1 MRAEAQASGNAA
13 QAMVNGG
20 TLNISGYVANDFFV
34 LEFADSGCGIT
45 PEQLSG
51 LFKAFQSYKAGG
63 NGIGMLVVERVFR
76 AHGAEF
82 GILSE
87 SGRGTVFKVKFP
99 TGTRRMRLLV

>member
-1 MRAEAQASGNAA
+1 MGNC
-13 QAMVNGG
+13 G
-20 TLNISGYVANDFFV
+20 TLNITGYAANDFFV

-51 LFKAFQSYKAGG
+51 VFKAFQSYKAGG

-82 GILSE
+82 GITSE
-87 SGRGTVFKVKFP
+87 PGRGTVFQVKFP
-99 TGTRRMRLLV
+99 TGTRRTRLLAAPQE